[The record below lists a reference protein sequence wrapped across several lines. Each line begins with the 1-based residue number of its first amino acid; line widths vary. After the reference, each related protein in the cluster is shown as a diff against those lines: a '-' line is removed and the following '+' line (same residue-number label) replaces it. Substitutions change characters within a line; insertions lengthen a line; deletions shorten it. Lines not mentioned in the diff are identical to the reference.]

1 MVVLTR
7 YHFPFGL
14 REPLLSVLSRI
25 LEHESGVRA
34 SRHESLA
41 PMLGA
46 EETLEQVYGAGWRIY
61 ATLCNNAV
69 RTSDRS

>member
-1 MVVLTR
+1 
-7 YHFPFGL
+7 
-14 REPLLSVLSRI
+14 
-25 LEHESGVRA
+25 
-34 SRHESLA
+34 
-41 PMLGA
+41 MLGA